1 MSPCFPTQKI
11 HSTFCVALIGTEKK
25 KNALIDE
32 HESAGVSTE
41 ATKGTKTQTAA
52 GERKAGIKAWNRRG
66 MERK

>member
-1 MSPCFPTQKI
+1 MFSNPKNSLYILC
-11 HSTFCVALIGTEKK
+11 SVDRDRKK

-52 GERKAGIKAWNRRG
+52 GEGKAGIKAWNRRG